1 MYTEL
6 FLEAL
11 FSELAELLIYS
22 ALALYALSMAVIL
35 VFSLGQIHLLFQYFK
50 SRQVSK
56 PKPPSL
62 SDAELPFVTVQLPI
76 YNELYVA
83 ERLLHA
89 VSNFDYPRDKFEIHV
104 LDDSTDETSDILARA
119 VEVLR
124 ARGVQ
129 VERFHR
135 SERQGFKAGAL
146 ADALPKAKGD
156 FIAIFD
162 ADFIPPKSFLRDT
175 IPHFFT
181 DEKIGVVQTRWAHLN
196 EAESLLTQVQALSL
210 NAHFSIEQEGR
221 NSAGYFIN
229 FNGTAGVIRKRMIED
244 AGGWEADTLTEDLDL
259 SYRAQ
264 LKGWKFKFV
273 SDLASPAELPSE
285 MAAFRSQQFR
295 WAKGAIQTAV
305 KHISK
310 VWSSELPDAVK
321 FHATI
326 HLCANI
332 VFLFVLISG
341 LLSVPLVFYK
351 NEHLHLETYF
361 NILAVSML
369 SFFCTIS
376 FYATSL
382 LVSSEEYGED
392 VFGKLL
398 TIFPAFIAFSMGMSL
413 HNSIAVVEGLT
424 GKRSPFV
431 RTPKFGTQTQRAAWL
446 HKKYATEK
454 LAPLTLVEGALSL
467 YFLVGILISLN
478 FGEVSLLPFHCLFAT
493 GFGMTFWYSVYHTKI
508 LPSKERYA
516 KWVKWFLNRAFSI
529 RSI

>member
-1 MYTEL
+1 MDTL
-6 FLEAL
+6 L
-11 FSELAELLIYS
+11 SELADLFIYS

-35 VFSLGQIHLLFQYFK
+35 VFSLGQVHLLFQYFK
-50 SRQVSK
+50 SRQSSK
-56 PKPPSL
+56 PEPPSL
-62 SDAELPFVTVQLPI
+62 SDEELPFVTVQLPI

-83 ERLLHA
+83 ERLLRA
-89 VSNFDYPRDKFEIHV
+89 VGDFDYPKDKFEIHV
-104 LDDSTDETSDILARA
+104 LDDSTDETTEILARA
-119 VEVLR
+119 VEALR
-124 ARGVQ
+124 ANGIR

-135 SERQGFKAGAL
+135 SERHGFKAGAL
-146 ADALPKAKGD
+146 NDALAKANGD

-162 ADFIPPKSFLRDT
+162 ADFIPPKRFLRET

-196 EAESLLTQVQALSL
+196 ESESLLTQIQALSL
-210 NAHFSIEQEGR
+210 NAHFLIEQEGR

-264 LKGWKFKFV
+264 LKGWKFKFLP
-273 SDLASPAELPSE
+273 DLTTPAELPSE

-305 KHISK
+305 KHFAK
-310 VWSSELPDAVK
+310 VWESQQPDAVK
-321 FHATI
+321 FHATM

-351 NEHLHLETYF
+351 NEHLQLELYF
-361 NILAVSML
+361 NLLAVSML

-382 LVSSEEYGED
+382 LVCSEEHGKD

-413 HNSIAVVEGLT
+413 HNSIAVIEGLT

-431 RTPKFGTQTQRAAWL
+431 RTPKFGNHTQGAAWL
-446 HKKYATEK
+446 YKKYATEK

-467 YFLVGILISLN
+467 YFLVGILISLD

-516 KWVKWFLNRAFSI
+516 KWAKGFLRRTSSA

>member
-1 MYTEL
+1 MDTL
-6 FLEAL
+6 L
-11 FSELAELLIYS
+11 SELADLLIYS
-22 ALALYALSMAVIL
+22 ALALYALSMVVIL
-35 VFSLGQIHLLFQYFK
+35 VFSLGQVHLLFQYFK
-50 SRQVSK
+50 TRQISK
-56 PKPPSL
+56 PEPTSL
-62 SDAELPFVTVQLPI
+62 SDSELPFVTVQLPI

-89 VSNFDYPRDKFEIHV
+89 VSNFDYPKDKFEIHV
-104 LDDSTDETSDILARA
+104 LDDSTDETSEILARA
-119 VEVLR
+119 VEMLR
-124 ARGVQ
+124 ADGFRI
-129 VERFHR
+129 ERFHR
-135 SERQGFKAGAL
+135 SERHGFKAGAL
-146 ADALPKAKGD
+146 SEALAKANGE

-162 ADFIPPKSFLRDT
+162 ADFVPPKRFLRET
-175 IPHFFT
+175 IPHFFA
-181 DEKIGVVQTRWAHLN
+181 DDKIGVVQTRWAHLN
-196 EAESLLTQVQALSL
+196 ESESLLTQVQALSL
-210 NAHFSIEQEGR
+210 NAHFTIEQEGR

-244 AGGWEADTLTEDLDL
+244 AGGWDADTLTEDLDL

-264 LKGWKFKFV
+264 LKGWKFKFL
-273 SDLASPAELPSE
+273 SDLASPSELPSE

-305 KHISK
+305 KHFSK
-310 VWSSELPDAVK
+310 VWASELPDDVK
-321 FHATI
+321 FHATM

-382 LVSSEEYGED
+382 LVCSKEHGED

-413 HNSIAVVEGLT
+413 HNSIAVIEGLT

-431 RTPKFGTQTQRAAWL
+431 RTPKFGNHAQRATWL

-467 YFLVGILISLN
+467 YFLIGILISLD

-516 KWVKWFLNRAFSI
+516 KWVKWFLSRTFSA
-529 RSI
+529 RSIKA

>member
-1 MYTEL
+1 MDTL
-6 FLEAL
+6 L
-11 FSELAELLIYS
+11 SELADLLIYS

-35 VFSLGQIHLLFQYFK
+35 VFSLGQVHLLFQYFK
-50 SRQVSK
+50 SKRISK
-56 PKPPSL
+56 PEPPSIP
-62 SDAELPFVTVQLPI
+62 DKQLPFVTVQLPI

-89 VSNFDYPRDKFEIHV
+89 VSNFDYPKDKFEIHV
-104 LDDSTDETSDILARA
+104 LDDSTDETHEILALA
-119 VEVLR
+119 VEALR
-124 ARGVQ
+124 VDGFR
-129 VERFHR
+129 VEHFHR
-135 SERQGFKAGAL
+135 SERHGFKAGAL
-146 ADALPKAKGD
+146 ADALPKANGA

-162 ADFIPPKSFLRDT
+162 ADFIPPKQFLRKT

-181 DEKIGVVQTRWAHLN
+181 NEKIGVVQTRWAHLN
-196 EAESLLTQVQALSL
+196 ETESLLTQVQAMSL

-221 NSAGYFIN
+221 NGAGYFIN

-273 SDLASPAELPSE
+273 SNLASPAELPSE

-305 KHISK
+305 KHFRK
-310 VWSSELPDAVK
+310 VWESQQPDAVK

-326 HLCANI
+326 HLCANV

-351 NEHLHLETYF
+351 NEHIHLEFYF
-361 NILAVSML
+361 NILAISML

-382 LVSSEEYGED
+382 LVYSEEHGQG

-413 HNSIAVVEGLT
+413 HNSIAVIEGLT

-431 RTPKFGTQTQRAAWL
+431 RTPKFGNHTQHAAWL

-454 LAPLTLVEGALSL
+454 LAPLTLVEGALAL
-467 YFLVGILISLN
+467 YFLVGILISLD

-493 GFGMTFWYSVYHTKI
+493 GFSMTFWYSVYHTKI
-508 LPSKERYA
+508 LPSEERFA
-516 KWVKWFLNRAFSI
+516 KWVKWFLSQTSSARGV
-529 RSI
+529 

>member
-1 MYTEL
+1 MNTLLTEL
-6 FLEAL
+6 ADL
-11 FSELAELLIYS
+11 FIYS
-22 ALALYALSMAVIL
+22 ALALHALSMAVIL
-35 VFSLGQIHLLFQYFK
+35 VFSLGQAHLLFQYFK
-50 SRQVSK
+50 TRQISK
-56 PKPPSL
+56 PEPISL
-62 SDAELPFVTVQLPI
+62 SDSELPFVTVQLPI

-89 VSNFDYPRDKFEIHV
+89 VSNFDYPKDKFEIHV
-104 LDDSTDETSDILARA
+104 LDDSTDETSEIVARA
-119 VEVLR
+119 VEMLR
-124 ARGVQ
+124 AEGFCI
-129 VERFHR
+129 ECFHR
-135 SERQGFKAGAL
+135 SERHGFKAGAL
-146 ADALPKAKGD
+146 SEALAKANGE

-162 ADFIPPKSFLRDT
+162 ADFVPPKRFLRET
-175 IPHFFT
+175 IPHFFA
-181 DEKIGVVQTRWAHLN
+181 DDKIGVVQTRWAHLN
-196 EAESLLTQVQALSL
+196 ESESLLTQVQALSL
-210 NAHFSIEQEGR
+210 NAHFTIEQEGR

-229 FNGTAGVIRKRMIED
+229 FNGTAGVIRKSMIED
-244 AGGWEADTLTEDLDL
+244 AGGWDADTLTEDLDL

-264 LKGWKFKFV
+264 LKGWKFKFL

-305 KHISK
+305 KHFSK
-310 VWSSELPDAVK
+310 VWASELPDAVK
-321 FHATI
+321 FHATM

-341 LLSVPLVFYK
+341 LLSVPLIFYK
-351 NEHLHLETYF
+351 NEYLHLEIYF

-376 FYATSL
+376 FYAISL
-382 LVSSEEYGED
+382 LVCSKEHGED

-413 HNSIAVVEGLT
+413 HNSIAVIEGLT

-431 RTPKFGTQTQRAAWL
+431 RTPKFGNHGQRATWL

-454 LAPLTLVEGALSL
+454 LAPLALVEGALSL
-467 YFLVGILISLN
+467 YFLIGILISLA

-493 GFGMTFWYSVYHTKI
+493 GFGMTFWYSVYQTKI

-516 KWVKWFLNRAFSI
+516 KWVKWFSNRTLSA
-529 RSI
+529 RSIKA